1 MVEFVVPGRPKPKA
15 RPRFTKNGHR
25 TYTPLQTKD
34 YERKVAWCAI
44 GALKGKCF
52 FNDIGLEIHLYF
64 RGRKTPDIDNC
75 AKAIM
80 DGLMGTAFEDD
91 KQVAHLSV
99 TRHQDANERAEVR
112 IWEIGDAAG

>member
-34 YERKVAWCAI
+34 YERKVAYCAMA
-44 GALKGKCF
+44 ALKGRCLRGEV
-52 FNDIGLEIHLYF
+52 GLEIHLYF
-64 RGRKTPDIDNC
+64 KGRKFPDIDNC
-75 AKAIM
+75 VKAIM
-80 DGLMGTAFEDD
+80 DGLVGTAYEDD
-91 KQVAHLSV
+91 RQVAHFSG
-99 TRHQDANERAEVR
+99 TRHVDPNERAEVR